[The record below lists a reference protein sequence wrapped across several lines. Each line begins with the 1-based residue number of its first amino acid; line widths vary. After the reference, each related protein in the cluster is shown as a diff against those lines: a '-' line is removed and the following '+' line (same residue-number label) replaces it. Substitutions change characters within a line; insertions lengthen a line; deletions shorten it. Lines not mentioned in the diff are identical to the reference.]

1 VLGPESLDYGHRF
14 AGVVDALLLDS
25 RNAGTGQMGGT
36 GLVHDWRVSAK
47 IVQRSRLPVVLAGGL
62 TPENVA
68 AAVMQVRPFGVDVNS
83 GVKAAAQRRKDV
95 ERMREFVRRAKAVG
109 VTSARRTARA

>member
-1 VLGPESLDYGHRF
+1 
-14 AGVVDALLLDS
+14 
-25 RNAGTGQMGGT
+25 
-36 GLVHDWRVSAK
+36 VSAK